1 VLDALNESLA
11 DHIFP
16 PRADGSDPRRCPNCG
31 TGQLSLKL
39 GKFGAF
45 IGCSNYPECRY
56 TLQLAD
62 AATGAAE
69 NGTGDGVLGTDP
81 DSGLPVAL
89 KTGRFG
95 PYVQLGDGDEP
106 KRSSLPKGWSPDS
119 LTLEKALQL
128 LALPR
133 AVGLHPETGKPIS
146 AGIGRYGPFILHEG
160 TYANLPDV
168 EEVFTVGL
176 NRSVDLLAQKAAGGN
191 RFGRGNRAPIAAIK
205 TFEHADGVISVRDGR
220 YGPYVNQG
228 KVNATLPKTVQPADV
243 TLEQALE
250 LIAER
255 AAKSGG
261 RKPAR
266 KAAAKAPAKK
276 AATKKPA
283 AKKAAPTKSKKVVEA

>member
-1 VLDALNESLA
+1 M
-11 DHIFP
+11 
-16 PRADGSDPRRCPNCG
+16 
-31 TGQLSLKL
+31 QLS
-39 GKFGAF
+39 
-45 IGCSNYPECRY
+45 
-56 TLQLAD
+56 D
-62 AATGAAE
+62 AATGATEAVP
-69 NGTGDGVLGTDP
+69 GDGILGTDP
-81 DSGLPVAL
+81 QSGQNVLL
-89 KTGRFG
+89 KSGRFG

-119 LTLEKALQL
+119 LTLERALSL

-146 AGIGRYGPFILHEG
+146 SGLGRYGPFILHEG

-168 EEVFTVGL
+168 EEVFSVGL
-176 NRSVDLLAQKAAGGN
+176 NRAVDLLAQKKAAGG
-191 RFGRGNRAPIAAIK
+191 RFGRGSTPIAAIK

-255 AAKSGG
+255 AAKTGGG

-266 KAAAKAPAKK
+266 KAAAKKAPAQKVAAKKTTTKPAAKKAPAKK
-276 AATKKPA
+276 AA
-283 AKKAAPTKSKKVVEA
+283 AKKTKAEESA